1 MSKRKTKLQ
10 TNTMHKLAYREGY
23 SKEELK
29 EQVEEIAHGLKIA
42 DYITCKEYFEYV
54 EDVEKWLETA
64 TEGDAYYIDGTELV
78 YNPQR
83 DVENDETIY
92 RITFPDSDERERA
105 QECLDAEGCWYDYD
119 GGDRMMLQPDG
130 LECLA
135 ANDIDYDEV

>member
-29 EQVEEIAHGLKIA
+29 EQVEEIAQGLKIA
-42 DYITCKEYFEYV
+42 DYITYKEYSEYV

-64 TEGDAYYIDGTELV
+64 AEGDAYYIDGTKLV

-92 RITFPDSDERERA
+92 RIIQTATNAKGHRSVLIQRA
-105 QECLDAEGCWYDYD
+105 AGMIMTA
-119 GGDRMMLQPDG
+119 GI
-130 LECLA
+130 A
-135 ANDIDYDEV
+135 